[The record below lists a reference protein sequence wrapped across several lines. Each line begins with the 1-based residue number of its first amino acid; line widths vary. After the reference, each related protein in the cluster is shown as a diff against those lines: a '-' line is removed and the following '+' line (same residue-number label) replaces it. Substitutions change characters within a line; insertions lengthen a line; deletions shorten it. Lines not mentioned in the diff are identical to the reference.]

1 MPIGSVHAI
10 YIAISAAA
18 RMTAVETISA
28 IAGQGL
34 EGDRYHAGTGTYSN
48 HPGTGRGVTLIEL
61 EALEAL
67 QKEYGVVIAPNQTRR
82 NLVTRGVYLNH
93 LVDREFFVGNAVLCG
108 MRLCEPC
115 LHLER
120 LSVAG
125 AIRGLIHRGGLRA
138 DIVQGGAIRQGD
150 QVRFLVTPA

>member
-1 MPIGSVHAI
+1 MSTAGVVCSI
-10 YIAISAAA
+10 YIAPAAA
-18 RMTAVETISA
+18 SPMTAVETISA

-34 EGDRYHAGTGTYSN
+34 EGDRYNASIGTYSN

-61 EALEAL
+61 EALVAL
-67 QKEYGVVIAPNQTRR
+67 QREYGVVITSEQTRR

-93 LVDREFFVGNAVLCG
+93 LVDREFAVGNAVLRG

-125 AIRGLIHRGGLRA
+125 VMCGLIHRGGLRA
-138 DIVQGGAIRQGD
+138 DIVRSGTIHEGD
-150 QVRFLVTPA
+150 SITVLPPT

>member
-1 MPIGSVHAI
+1 MPIGSVHSI
-10 YIAISAAA
+10 YIAANVAAP
-18 RMTAVETISA
+18 MTAVATISA

-61 EALEAL
+61 EVLEAL
-67 QKEYGVVIAPNQTRR
+67 QNEYGVIIAPNQTRR
-82 NLVTRGVYLNH
+82 NLVMRGVYLNH
-93 LVDREFFVGNAVLCG
+93 LVGREFAVGNAVLRG

-115 LHLER
+115 LHLEQ

-125 AIRGLIHRGGLRA
+125 AMRGLIHRGGLRA
-138 DIVQGGAIRQGD
+138 DIVQGGVIRQGD